1 MTSTDGGPGSGL
13 GDSIREARRG
23 VGLTQGQL
31 ADLVG
36 VSAHT
41 VWAWESG
48 RMKPTHAHLVEI
60 AFHTDTSPLQLEA
73 RERLNSELLLE
84 AEVSFHDAVNGL
96 PDEDIEEIREFIRFV
111 RSRRRRQGRAE
122 R

>member
-1 MTSTDGGPGSGL
+1 MTSTDGGSGL

-23 VGLTQGQL
+23 VGLTQRQL
-31 ADLVG
+31 ADRVG

-41 VWAWESG
+41 IWAWESG

-84 AEVSFHDAVNGL
+84 AEVSFHDAVSGL